1 MYLERK
7 FSSLV
12 DCPLLQK
19 PVAVINSYL
28 TTILME
34 AYVKKLVRRMVSHA
48 GQAGAR
54 GVYEK

>member
-28 TTILME
+28 TTILMK
-34 AYVKKLVRRMVSHA
+34 AYIKKLVRRMVS
-48 GQAGAR
+48 QYR
-54 GVYEK
+54 V